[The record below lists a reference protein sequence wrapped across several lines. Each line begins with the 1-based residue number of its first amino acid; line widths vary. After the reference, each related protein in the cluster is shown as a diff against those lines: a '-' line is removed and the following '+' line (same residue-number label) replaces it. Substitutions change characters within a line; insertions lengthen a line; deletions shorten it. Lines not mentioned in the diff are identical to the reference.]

1 GDPRLL
7 KGSFSSNLLTFDAC
21 LIHAIIVGD
30 LGITWSFAN
39 RDTCSA
45 NSLKAFVEEILA
57 GDANIKTVKKEAD
70 ISRSLNH
77 PNIITFYG
85 MFTQN
90 MGSMSR
96 SELGFSLPVSNQP
109 KEEPLQE
116 FLDMIFDFGDGHP
129 YKNVN
134 MSKFDNVGPSRKGSF
149 GTVHSC
155 THTDS
160 GIRVALKEILAG
172 DANTKTVKKEA
183 DISRSLNHP
192 NIITFYGMF
201 TQNLSYYLCF
211 ELMDVDLFTLYT
223 YIYRNNERL
232 PENMIG
238 VIAASMINGLVYLK
252 KMNIIHRDIKPSNVL
267 LDHHGKVKLCDFG
280 VSGYLSRSVAKT
292 RCGTYSYSAPEL
304 ISSQDEYT
312 VQADIWSL
320 GITLYEIAEGKH
332 PYNSSEENSYV
343 VISRIINNDAPP
355 ELISSQDEYTV
366 QADIWSLGIT
376 LYEIA
381 EGKHP
386 YNSSEENSYVVISRI
401 INNDAP
407 VLSDSY
413 YSDDLCTF
421 VNSCLIKDVK
431 HRPRYT
437 NKNDIRG
444 IIELNFY
451 SAYDTLSTILCS
463 RSTSERCEEFSSKA
477 FARTHG

>member
-1 GDPRLL
+1 
-7 KGSFSSNLLTFDAC
+7 
-21 LIHAIIVGD
+21 
-30 LGITWSFAN
+30 
-39 RDTCSA
+39 
-45 NSLKAFVEEILA
+45 
-57 GDANIKTVKKEAD
+57 
-70 ISRSLNH
+70 
-77 PNIITFYG
+77 
-85 MFTQN
+85 

-160 GIRVALKEILAG
+160 GMRVALKYLLFKEILAG
-172 DANTKTVKKEA
+172 DANIKTVKKEA

-201 TQNLSYYLCF
+201 TQNVRNVKPLQLSYYLCF

-343 VISRIINNDAPP
+343 VISRIINNDAP
-355 ELISSQDEYTV
+355 
-366 QADIWSLGIT
+366 
-376 LYEIA
+376 
-381 EGKHP
+381 
-386 YNSSEENSYVVISRI
+386 
-401 INNDAP
+401 

-421 VNSCLIKDVK
+421 VNSW
-431 HRPRYT
+431 
-437 NKNDIRG
+437 
-444 IIELNFY
+444 
-451 SAYDTLSTILCS
+451 
-463 RSTSERCEEFSSKA
+463 
-477 FARTHG
+477 